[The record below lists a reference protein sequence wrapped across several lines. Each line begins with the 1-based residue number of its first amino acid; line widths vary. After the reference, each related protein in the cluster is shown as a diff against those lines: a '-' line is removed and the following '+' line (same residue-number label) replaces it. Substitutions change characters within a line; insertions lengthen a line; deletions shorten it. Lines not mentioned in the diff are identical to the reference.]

1 MNILVLGGGG
11 REHAISWALAKS
23 PRCTELYVAPGNGGT
38 ANIARNV
45 KDLNA
50 EDAQAVLAFAQA
62 HNIELVVIG
71 PEAPLVAGVADVLRE
86 AGIPVFGPDAQGA
99 QLEGSKTYS
108 KRFMD
113 ANGIPTARYQSF
125 TDAAS
130 ARAYCEELGAP
141 LVVKADGLA
150 AGKGVV
156 VAETLDMALD
166 AVEACFD
173 GSFGDAGQTV
183 VVEEMLTG
191 PECSLLAFVSNG
203 KAFCMAPAQD
213 HKRAY
218 DGDLGPNTGGM
229 GVYSPVPIVTE
240 EEMATMISIMEQ
252 SAAATAKDPFENDYR
267 GCLYGGFMLTPEGPK
282 VLEFNAR
289 FGDPETQVVLPRL
302 EGDLV
307 NIMLAVAEGRP
318 EDIVLS
324 WSDKWAVSVVLAS
337 EGYPGSYEKGKVIL
351 GLEEAQDLD
360 GVIVFHAG
368 TALNP
373 DGELITA
380 GGRVLNVVALGDT
393 FEEAR
398 NRAYEACELIK
409 LEGVQYR
416 SDIGRRALQGRS
428 AWE

>member
-282 VLEFNAR
+282 MLEFNAR

-409 LEGVQYR
+409 FEGVQYR

>member
-50 EDAQAVLAFAQA
+50 EDAQAVLAFVQA

-307 NIMLAVAEGRP
+307 NIMLAVAGGRP

-409 LEGVQYR
+409 FEGVQYR

>member
-409 LEGVQYR
+409 SEGVQYR

>member
-62 HNIELVVIG
+62 HNVELVVIG
-71 PEAPLVAGVADVLRE
+71 PEAPLVAGVAAVLRE

-99 QLEGSKTYS
+99 QL
-108 KRFMD
+108 
-113 ANGIPTARYQSF
+113 
-125 TDAAS
+125 
-130 ARAYCEELGAP
+130 
-141 LVVKADGLA
+141 
-150 AGKGVV
+150 
-156 VAETLDMALD
+156 
-166 AVEACFD
+166 
-173 GSFGDAGQTV
+173 
-183 VVEEMLTG
+183 
-191 PECSLLAFVSNG
+191 
-203 KAFCMAPAQD
+203 
-213 HKRAY
+213 
-218 DGDLGPNTGGM
+218 
-229 GVYSPVPIVTE
+229 
-240 EEMATMISIMEQ
+240 
-252 SAAATAKDPFENDYR
+252 
-267 GCLYGGFMLTPEGPK
+267 
-282 VLEFNAR
+282 
-289 FGDPETQVVLPRL
+289 
-302 EGDLV
+302 
-307 NIMLAVAEGRP
+307 
-318 EDIVLS
+318 
-324 WSDKWAVSVVLAS
+324 

-409 LEGVQYR
+409 FEGVQYR

>member
-267 GCLYGGFMLTPEGPK
+267 GCLYGGFMLTPDGPK

-409 LEGVQYR
+409 FEGVQYR

>member
-50 EDAQAVLAFAQA
+50 EDAQAVLVFAQA

-130 ARAYCEELGAP
+130 ARAYCKELGAP

-409 LEGVQYR
+409 FEGVQYR

>member
-50 EDAQAVLAFAQA
+50 EDAQAILAFAQA

-252 SAAATAKDPFENDYR
+252 SAAATAKDPFESDYR

-409 LEGVQYR
+409 FEGVQYR